1 MLYPLKFKPIFKER
15 VWGGQKLKDLY
26 GKKYPKISTLY
37 GESWELSAVEGSE
50 SIVANGMLKG
60 NSLSELAEV
69 YMGDLLGEKVFKRF
83 GTKFP
88 LLVKLIDAAETL
100 SIQVHPN
107 DHLALERH
115 GTNGKSEMW
124 YVLHAESKAQIMS
137 GLKQE
142 VTRSQLEKIIQSNTI
157 ADIIKSEDVKANDF
171 FYIPAGT
178 IHAIGKGVVL
188 LEIQQTSDIT
198 YRLFDWNRTD
208 AHGEKR
214 ELHKELAIDAID
226 IEAKITGKQHLPL
239 NTNDKQLLVNC
250 PYFRV
255 NRWYIDKETEFDH
268 FASDSFVIL
277 ICIDGKV
284 KISSQSFES
293 IEIEPGELVLVPAE
307 INLFSLMPNGSATL
321 LEVYIE
327 EDEMV

>member
-15 VWGGQKLKDLY
+15 VWGGEKLKALY
-26 GKKYPKISTLY
+26 GKKIPKNSTPC

-60 NSLSELAEV
+60 NSLSELSEI
-69 YMGDLLGEKVFKRF
+69 YMGDLLGEKVFNRF
-83 GTKFP
+83 GAQFP

-107 DHLALERH
+107 DQLAEERH

-124 YVLHAESKAQIMS
+124 YVLHAENMAQIMS
-137 GLKQE
+137 GFKLK
-142 VTRSQLEKIIQSNTI
+142 VSKSQIENMIQTDTL
-157 ADIIKSEDVKANDF
+157 ADIIRSEDVERNNF

-198 YRLFDWNRTD
+198 YRLYDWNRTD
-208 AHGEKR
+208 AQGIKR

-226 IEAKITGKQHLPL
+226 VEAKNTGKQNLPL
-239 NTNDKQLLVNC
+239 NPNEKQLLVNC

-255 NRWYIDKETEFDH
+255 NRWCIDKETEFDH
-268 FASDSFVIL
+268 FATDSFIIL
-277 ICIDGKV
+277 VCIDGEL
-284 KISSQSFES
+284 KISSQSFDS
-293 IEIEPGELVLVPAE
+293 IVFKSGELVLVPAE
-307 INLFSLMPNGSATL
+307 INFFNLMPIGNATL

-327 EDEMV
+327 D